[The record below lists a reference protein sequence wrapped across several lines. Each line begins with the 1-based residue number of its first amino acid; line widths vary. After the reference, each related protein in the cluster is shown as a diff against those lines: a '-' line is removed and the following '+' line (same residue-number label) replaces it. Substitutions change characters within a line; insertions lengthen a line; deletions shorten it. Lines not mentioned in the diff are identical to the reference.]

1 MPCCTAQVGK
11 KIYQRRSKDT
21 GFSSSSCLKSL
32 WKYFK
37 AVKGSRCLCCCQH
50 IHDCGCA
57 AEVGN
62 SSTERERVQLPL
74 VSAVLPCKMI
84 TVGLQTYCCSSLCD
98 HGNHKDHTE
107 ENYAVFWIIFE
118 QIYLPTKIVWEQHK
132 VWSLISQAGPVNS
145 VVTTSLNHNQH
156 TKTLHFHKQLF
167 HQAVVHLPSCNL
179 HGLQVKSTQKWQN
192 LQW

>member
-11 KIYQRRSKDT
+11 KKNLSKT
-21 GFSSSSCLKSL
+21 QVSPAVVSWSLYESTLRQWKVPAASVVANISMTVAVLLK
-32 WKYFK
+32 W
-37 AVKGSRCLCCCQH
+37 AT
-50 IHDCGCA
+50 A
-57 AEVGN
+57 AR
-62 SSTERERVQLPL
+62 RERVQLPL

-84 TVGLQTYCCSSLCD
+84 TVGLQTCCCSSLCD